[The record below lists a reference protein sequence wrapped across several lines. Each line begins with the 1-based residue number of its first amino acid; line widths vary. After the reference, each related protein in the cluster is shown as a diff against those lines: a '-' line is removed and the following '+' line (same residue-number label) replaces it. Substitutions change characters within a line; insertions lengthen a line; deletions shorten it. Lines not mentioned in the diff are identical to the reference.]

1 MSQVFY
7 NGGSGGGGGGG
18 AVTSIV
24 SAFQPNANVQEFDD
38 FVSTFGDN
46 THSSKM
52 PWEAN
57 GSGFLSATPGTNT
70 NPGIMAIENFTP
82 GATSGIFLRQG
93 SNSGPDTGAFAS
105 GGGAISNSWVVQLSS
120 LSSGGNTYRFSCGL
134 ADGTT
139 LLASTDAYVDGVY
152 FQYTNAVNG
161 GQWTINCTKNSVTTT
176 VNTSVAA
183 NTNFVTLTALINTD
197 GTSVSFFINNVL
209 VGTPITTNIPTNPIT
224 PFVTAINLTGTNP
237 TFNADLWYI
246 NYTLTNPRPGPI
258 FNTVTVGTG
267 QSISKYTAAN
277 GNYQVLNTD
286 SIIGQTNTS
295 APSTIT
301 MPNAALVAGQTWTI
315 KDQTGGAAA
324 NNITVS
330 GNGAN
335 IDNSPTFVININLGA
350 ITLYCDGTNF
360 FII

>member
-7 NGGSGGGGGGG
+7 QGSSGGGGGGG
-18 AVTSIV
+18 VTAIV
-24 SAFQPNANVQEFDD
+24 SAFQPNATLQEFDD

-46 THSSKM
+46 THTSKM
-52 PWEAN
+52 PWSGN
-57 GSGFLSATPGTNT
+57 GSSFISATPGTNT
-70 NPGIMAIENFTP
+70 NPGIMAIQNFTP
-82 GATSGIFLRQG
+82 GSTSGIFLRQG
-93 SNSGPDTGAFAS
+93 PNSGTDTAAFAS

-139 LLASTDAYVDGVY
+139 LVGSTDAFVDGVY

-161 GQWTINCTKNSVTTT
+161 GQWTINCTKGSVTTT
-176 VNTSVAA
+176 VNTSVVAT
-183 NTNFVTLTALINTD
+183 TNFVTLTAVINTP

-246 NYTLTNPRPGPI
+246 NYALTTPRPGPV
-258 FNTVTVGTG
+258 FNNVTVGTG
-267 QSISKYTAAN
+267 QLIRKYTAAN
-277 GNYQVLNTD
+277 GNYQVLTTD

-295 APSTIT
+295 APSTFT
-301 MPNAALVAGQTWTI
+301 MPNTGLVAGQEWTI
-315 KDQTGGAAA
+315 KDETGGAAT

-335 IDNSPTFVININLGA
+335 IDGSPTFVININYGA
-350 ITLYCDGTNF
+350 IDLYWSGSNWF
-360 FII
+360 VI